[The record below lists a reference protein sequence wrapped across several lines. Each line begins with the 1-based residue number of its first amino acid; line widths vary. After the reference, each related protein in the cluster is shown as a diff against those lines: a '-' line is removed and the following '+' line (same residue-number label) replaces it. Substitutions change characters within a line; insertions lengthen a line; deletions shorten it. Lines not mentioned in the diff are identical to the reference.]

1 MSFDFTENFT
11 LELPDFSKSDI
22 NFSESFNSNNGLII
36 EVAAIHEGLTSNYNN
51 YSAEE
56 LEKALQSWV
65 DPYPKPIILNHDLNT
80 EAIGRVMAAKMDK
93 EEDGS
98 SFVRLQ
104 IAITDPVAA
113 QKVLDKRYLTGSVGG
128 RAGKAVCSVSGED
141 LAAED
146 ASGRPKAAKY
156 KRGKV
161 YKGKLAYVEMQ
172 DISFKEYSFV
182 NQPADQKSGVR
193 ALKSVDGKNEVPGSE
208 GWVARSNAFVLS
220 MDNEDIFSIAEN
232 KSIFSEMNKKESKP
246 IYLQLKGAFLTA
258 LSIQENENYKYNDS
272 SLLSHENENI
282 DNCQENS
289 NMDQDTN
296 SDDILAAVQELSDDL
311 STMSVAKESEELA
324 QAIESEETIESVE
337 TVKSEV
343 VVTEADSA
351 SAIAGLQKVLA
362 DTLTFYFAAH
372 RAHWNVEGEDFTE
385 FHQLFS
391 MIYEDA
397 IGSIDDIAE
406 NLRKLQAFPIN
417 LTQIVMDA
425 SFKDDASGTD
435 ALMLAG
441 DLLTKNNM
449 VNDSV
454 LSAFGA
460 ATAAN
465 EQGIANFL
473 AERDDKHKKWA
484 WQLRS
489 SLKMEAASSE
499 ESEWRENGSKALLE
513 KAEELGNQEVD
524 SANLS
529 EAKEDQGKEI
539 TGADLTD
546 ANAVSEQDANEK
558 ARIQSLEEENKK
570 LKSALHRTLVERVV
584 DTKIGLGFELSDDRE
599 KLIEEYA
606 TRTASSLADSLRDLA
621 KTPSKFGKRIGEML
635 NMPTIASEA
644 EVSVKEEN
652 VLTIDMEEKPI
663 KDSDPKESFEQVLVD
678 ALMGRRKL

>member
-1 MSFDFTENFT
+1 MSFDFIENFT

-22 NFSESFNSNNGLII
+22 NFSESFNSKHGLII

-51 YSAEE
+51 YSAQE

-141 LAAED
+141 LATED
-146 ASGRPKAAKY
+146 ASGRPKVVKY

-161 YKGKLAYVEMQ
+161 YKGKLAYVDMQ

-193 ALKSVDGKNEVPGSE
+193 SLKAVDGKAELFDSE
-208 GWVARSNAFVLS
+208 NWIARSNAFVLS
-220 MDNEDIFSIAEN
+220 MDNEDIFSIQEN
-232 KSIFSEMNKKESKP
+232 RSILSDMKKKESKP

-272 SLLSHENENI
+272 SLLSDQNKNI

-296 SDDILAAVQELSDDL
+296 GDDILAAVQELSDDL
-311 STMSVAKESEELA
+311 STISVAKESEELEE
-324 QAIESEETIESVE
+324 AIESEETIES
-337 TVKSEV
+337 EV
-343 VVTEADSA
+343 VVIEADSE
-351 SAIAGLQKVLA
+351 
-362 DTLTFYFAAH
+362 TT
-372 RAHWNVEGEDFTE
+372 VEEV
-385 FHQLFS
+385 
-391 MIYEDA
+391 A
-397 IGSIDDIAE
+397 
-406 NLRKLQAFPIN
+406 
-417 LTQIVMDA
+417 
-425 SFKDDASGTD
+425 
-435 ALMLAG
+435 
-441 DLLTKNNM
+441 
-449 VNDSV
+449 
-454 LSAFGA
+454 
-460 ATAAN
+460 
-465 EQGIANFL
+465 
-473 AERDDKHKKWA
+473 
-484 WQLRS
+484 
-489 SLKMEAASSE
+489 SE
-499 ESEWRENGSKALLE
+499 ESESKENGSKALPE
-513 KAEELGNQEVD
+513 EAEEIGNQEVD
-524 SANLS
+524 SANSS
-529 EAKEDQGKEI
+529 EAEEDQGKE
-539 TGADLTD
+539 TAGADLTD
-546 ANAVSEQDANEK
+546 TNVVSEQDAIAK

-570 LKSALHRTLVERVV
+570 LKSALHRTLIERVV
-584 DTKIGLGFELSDDRE
+584 DTRIGLGFELSDDRE
-599 KLIEEYA
+599 KLIEEYS

-621 KTPSKFGKRIGEML
+621 KTPSKSGKRIGEML

-652 VLTIDMEEKPI
+652 VLTIDMEEEPI
-663 KDSDPKESFEQVLVD
+663 KASDPKESFEQILVD